1 MRTHDLGEFGR
12 QATQFRA
19 DRARQL
25 AKVGVLRGVGFVVLG
40 RKTGTR
46 HVRLALLPV
55 AVVAVAT
62 VVPRG
67 TVLPSAFAP
76 CVVVAAGAVT
86 VPIPTERGAVTI
98 TLEPRTIPIA
108 TGTVVTPEP
117 LPVPIPTERGA
128 VTITLEPR
136 TIPITART
144 VVTPEA
150 LTIPIPTGRGKVTI
164 TLEPRT
170 LPIATRP
177 VITPP
182 RPITITARTV
192 IPLEAP
198 TIAVT
203 TGALSA

>member
-55 AVVAVAT
+55 AVVAGAT

-98 TLEPRTIPIA
+98 TLEPRTIPIT
-108 TGTVVTPEP
+108 TGPVISESRPITIAARTVVTPEA
-117 LPVPIPTERGA
+117 LTVPIPTERGT

-136 TIPITART
+136 TIPITA
-144 VVTPEA
+144 
-150 LTIPIPTGRGKVTI
+150 G
-164 TLEPRT
+164 
-170 LPIATRP
+170 P
-177 VITPP
+177 VISES